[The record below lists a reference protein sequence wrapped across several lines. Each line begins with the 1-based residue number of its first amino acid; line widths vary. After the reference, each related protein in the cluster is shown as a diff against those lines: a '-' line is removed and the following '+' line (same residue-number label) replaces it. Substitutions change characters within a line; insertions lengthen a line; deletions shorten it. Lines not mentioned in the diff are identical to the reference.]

1 MGRIKLT
8 EEDIKEIIRLYSE
21 EDKSTLV
28 IGALYDT
35 SKVTINRLLKK
46 HGVVLHKP
54 GRRWKG
60 GIIENR
66 KRYESKPVVKKRKKE
81 YYKKW
86 VSENKEHRKKYMDS
100 YREKNADTI
109 REKKRIY
116 EKNKKDTDPHYRL
129 SCYTRTAVY
138 TCLKENNISK
148 YRSTFDLLPFTLES
162 LITHLEKQ
170 FTEGM
175 CWDNYGEWHL
185 DHILPMNS
193 FDFDEENSFSDC
205 WSLGNLQPLW
215 SFENLSKGSKVL

>member
-1 MGRIKLT
+1 MGRLELT
-8 EEDIKEIIRLYSE
+8 DGDIKEIIRLYSE
-21 EDKSTLV
+21 EDKSTIV
-28 IGALYDT
+28 IGTLYNT

-54 GRRWKG
+54 GRRWEG

-66 KRYESKPVVKKRKKE
+66 KRYESKTEVKERKREYHKE
-81 YYKKW
+81 WSK
-86 VSENKEHRKKYMDS
+86 VNREHLQS
-100 YREKNADTI
+100 YHQQWRDTNREHVN
-109 REKKRIY
+109 EKKRIY
-116 EKNKKDTDPHYRL
+116 EKNKKDIDPHYRL

-148 YRSTFDLLPFTLES
+148 YSSTFELLPFTLES

-193 FDFDEENSFSDC
+193 FDFDEEKSFSEC
-205 WSLGNLQPLW
+205 WSLTNLQPLW
-215 SFENLSKGSKVL
+215 SFDNLSKGSKVL

>member
-1 MGRIKLT
+1 MGRLKLADG
-8 EEDIKEIIRLYSE
+8 DIKEIIRLYSE

-35 SKVTINRLLKK
+35 SKLTINRLLKK
-46 HGVVLHKP
+46 HNVVLHKP

-60 GIIENR
+60 GKNEAS
-66 KRYESKPVVKKRKKE
+66 KRYVNK
-81 YYKKW
+81 
-86 VSENKEHRKKYMDS
+86 NKERLSEYHKEWSKGNREHLQS
-100 YREKNADTI
+100 YHQQWRDTNREHVN
-109 REKKRIY
+109 EKKRIY

-215 SFENLSKGSKVL
+215 GFENLTKGSKVL

>member
-1 MGRIKLT
+1 MGKLKLT
-8 EEDIKEIIRLYSE
+8 DGDIKEIIRLYSE

-28 IGALYDT
+28 IGVLYNT

-46 HGVVLHKP
+46 HDVVLHKP
-54 GRRWKG
+54 GRRWEG

-66 KRYESKPVVKKRKKE
+66 KRYESKTEVKERKREYRKE
-81 YYKKW
+81 WGK
-86 VSENKEHRKKYMDS
+86 VNREHLQS
-100 YREKNADTI
+100 YHQQWRDNNREHVN
-109 REKKRIY
+109 EKKKIY
-116 EKNKKDTDPHYRL
+116 EKNRKDTDPHYRL

-205 WSLGNLQPLW
+205 WSLENLQPLW
-215 SFENLSKGSKVL
+215 GFDNLSKGSKVL

>member
-1 MGRIKLT
+1 MGKLKLT
-8 EEDIKEIIRLYSE
+8 DGDIKEIIRLYSE

-54 GRRWKG
+54 GRRWEG
-60 GIIENR
+60 GKNEAS
-66 KRYESKPVVKKRKKE
+66 KRYVNK
-81 YYKKW
+81 
-86 VSENKEHRKKYMDS
+86 NKERLSEYHKEWSKVNREHLQS
-100 YREKNADTI
+100 YHQQWRDTNREHVN
-109 REKKRIY
+109 EKKRIY

-193 FDFDEENSFSDC
+193 FDFDKENSFSDC

>member
-1 MGRIKLT
+1 MGRLELT
-8 EEDIKEIIRLYSE
+8 DGDIKEIIRLYSE

-46 HGVVLHKP
+46 HGVVLHIP
-54 GRRWKG
+54 GRRWEG
-60 GIIENR
+60 GKNEAS
-66 KRYESKPVVKKRKKE
+66 KRYTNK
-81 YYKKW
+81 
-86 VSENKEHRKKYMDS
+86 NKERLSEYHKEWSKINRGHLQS
-100 YREKNADTI
+100 YHQQWRDNNREHVN
-109 REKKRIY
+109 EKKRTY
-116 EKNKKDTDPHYRL
+116 EKNRKDIDPHYRL

-148 YRSTFDLLPFTLES
+148 YRSTFELLPFTLES

-205 WSLGNLQPLW
+205 WSLANLQPLW
-215 SFENLSKGSKVL
+215 SFDNLSKGSKVL